1 MKKYESYTREK
12 LEDIISSSL
21 SNKEVCEKIGYKTG
35 SKYKQIVEEISN
47 KYNINISHLG
57 KYKENLINSIFGK
70 LTVIN
75 FAYTKD
81 KKNYWKCL
89 CSCGNTELVRTSQ
102 LKDGTKVQCKNC
114 GNKINGIAHRKDLS
128 GKKVGKL
135 TILEIDEEK
144 TQERRLQGES
154 HVFWKCKCDCG
165 NIKSYSSNRL
175 KEGKIYSCG
184 YLKSSGEFKLEQ
196 VLKQEKINYQKEYS
210 FSDLQGDC
218 KPLRFDFVIF
228 SNTGEI
234 YCLIECQGHEHVNPI
249 DFWGGEEKF
258 QKRIKYD
265 TLKRQYCKNK
275 NIPLI
280 LIPYEDYSIID
291 NQYIYNKLKE
301 ID

>member
-12 LEDIISSSL
+12 FEDIISSSL

-89 CSCGNTELVRTSQ
+89 CSCGNTEFVRTSQ

-114 GNKINGIAHRKDLS
+114 GNKINGIAHHKDLS

-154 HVFWKCKCDCG
+154 HVFG
-165 NIKSYSSNRL
+165 NAN
-175 KEGKIYSCG
+175 
-184 YLKSSGEFKLEQ
+184 
-196 VLKQEKINYQKEYS
+196 
-210 FSDLQGDC
+210 
-218 KPLRFDFVIF
+218 VIVV
-228 SNTGEI
+228 I
-234 YCLIECQGHEHVNPI
+234 
-249 DFWGGEEKF
+249 
-258 QKRIKYD
+258 
-265 TLKRQYCKNK
+265 
-275 NIPLI
+275 
-280 LIPYEDYSIID
+280 
-291 NQYIYNKLKE
+291 
-301 ID
+301 